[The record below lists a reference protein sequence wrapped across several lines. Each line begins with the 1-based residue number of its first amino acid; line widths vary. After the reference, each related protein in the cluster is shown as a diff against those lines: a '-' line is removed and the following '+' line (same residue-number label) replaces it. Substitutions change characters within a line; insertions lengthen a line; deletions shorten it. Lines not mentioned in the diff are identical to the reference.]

1 MVRDFKA
8 GKIYLVQEGFMKK
21 IKSILPAATRSHW
34 VGDGFNVR
42 PIFAHLAFTQDISP
56 FLMFDYA
63 APREFAATDEKR
75 GVGPHPHR
83 GFETVT
89 IAFQGEVE
97 HGDSVGNRG
106 VIGPG
111 DVQWMTAASG
121 IIHEEFLSRE
131 FLKQGG
137 VLEMVQLWVNLPAK
151 YKMIA
156 PKYQPILS
164 RDIPVV
170 QLPENAGRVRVIAG
184 NFAGIQGAASTFSP
198 VNLWDIHLNAGK
210 SVELTV
216 PEGHNTM
223 LFVRQGKLAVGSAEV
238 GPADLALLQREG
250 SHITLQAQQDTSM
263 LLMGGEAIAEPI
275 AASGPFVM
283 NTEQE
288 IRAAMMDYHSGRM
301 GQMAA

>member
-1 MVRDFKA
+1 
-8 GKIYLVQEGFMKK
+8 MKK
-21 IKSILPAATRSHW
+21 IKTILPAAARSHW

-42 PIFAHLAFTQDISP
+42 PIFANLAFTQAISP

-63 APREFAATDEKR
+63 APREFAATEEKR

-131 FLKQGG
+131 FLRRGG
-137 VLEMVQLWVNLPAK
+137 VLEMVQLWVNLPARD
-151 YKMIA
+151 KMIA
-156 PKYQPILS
+156 PKYQSILS
-164 RDIPVV
+164 SDIPVV
-170 QLPENAGRVRVIAG
+170 QLPGKAGSVRVIAG
-184 NFAGIQGAASTFSP
+184 NYAGTQGAASTFSP
-198 VNLWDIHLNAGK
+198 VNLWDIKLQSGK
-210 SVELTV
+210 TVELEV
-216 PEGHNTM
+216 PEGHNSM
-223 LFVRQGKLAVGSAEV
+223 VFVRQGKLALGSAV
-238 GPADLALLQREG
+238 IGAADLALFEKDG
-250 SHITLQAQQDTSM
+250 THIQLQAQEDSNV
-263 LLMGGEAIAEPI
+263 LLMGGEPIVEPI
-275 AASGPFVM
+275 VASGPFVM

-288 IRAAMMDYHSGRM
+288 IRLAMMDYQSGRM
-301 GQMAA
+301 GHLAA

>member
-1 MVRDFKA
+1 
-8 GKIYLVQEGFMKK
+8 MKQ
-21 IKSILPAATRSHW
+21 IKVTLPSTPHSHW

-63 APREFAATDEKR
+63 APREFASTNEKR

-89 IAFQGEVE
+89 LAFQGEVE

-121 IIHEEFLSRE
+121 IIHEEFLSHE
-131 FLKQGG
+131 FLKRGG
-137 VLEMVQLWVNLPAK
+137 TLEMVQLWVNLPTRF
-151 YKMIA
+151 KMIP

-164 RDIPVV
+164 KDIPVV
-170 QLPENAGRVRVIAG
+170 QLPGDGGAVRVIAG
-184 NFAGIQGAASTFSP
+184 DFSGTKGAASTFSP
-198 VNLWDIHLNAGK
+198 VNLWDIKINAGK
-210 SVELTV
+210 QAELTV
-216 PEGHNTM
+216 PEGYSNM
-223 LFVRQGKLAVGSAEV
+223 LFVRKGKLALGDAEI
-238 GPADLALLQREG
+238 GPGDMAILEREG
-250 SHITLQAQQDTSM
+250 TCITLQAREDTSL
-263 LLMGGEAIAEPI
+263 LLMGGEPIAEPI
-275 AASGPFVM
+275 VASGPFVM

-288 IRAAMMDYHSGRM
+288 IRTAMMDYQSGRM
-301 GQMAA
+301 GYMEG

>member
-1 MVRDFKA
+1 
-8 GKIYLVQEGFMKK
+8 MKQ
-21 IKSILPAATRSHW
+21 IKTILPATQRSHW

-42 PIFAHLAFTQDISP
+42 PVFAQLAFTPDISP

-121 IIHEEFLSRE
+121 IIHEEFLARD
-131 FLKQGG
+131 FLRRGG
-137 VLEMVQLWVNLPAK
+137 TLEMVQLWVNLPAR

-156 PKYQPILS
+156 PKYQPILNQ
-164 RDIPVV
+164 DIPVV
-170 QLPENAGRVRVIAG
+170 QLPDNSGTVRVIAG
-184 NFAGIQGAASTFSP
+184 NFAGAHGAASTYSP
-198 VNLWDIHLNAGK
+198 VNLWDIALNAGK

-216 PEGHNTM
+216 PEGHNAM
-223 LFVRQGKLAVGSAEV
+223 LFVRHGKIAIEGAVIGA
-238 GPADLALLQREG
+238 ADLVLLERDG
-250 SHITLQAQQDTSM
+250 TSIKLQAQEESSI
-263 LLMGGEAIAEPI
+263 LLMGGEPIAEPI
-275 AASGPFVM
+275 VASGPFV

-288 IRAAMMDYHSGRM
+288 IRLAMMDYQSGRM
-301 GQMAA
+301 GQLAG

>member
-1 MVRDFKA
+1 M
-8 GKIYLVQEGFMKK
+8 KI
-21 IKSILPAATRSHW
+21 IKTILPATTSSHW

-42 PIFAHLAFTQDISP
+42 PIFAHLAFTQAISP

-63 APREFAATDEKR
+63 VPREFAATEKKR

-89 IAFQGEVE
+89 LAFQGEIE

-121 IIHEEFLSRE
+121 IIHEEFLSRD

-137 VLEMVQLWVNLPAK
+137 ILEMVQLWVNLPTK

-164 RDIPVV
+164 QDIPVL
-170 QLPENAGRVRVIAG
+170 QLPDNGGTLRVIAG
-184 NFAGIQGAASTFSP
+184 NFAGTQGAASTFSP
-198 VNLWDIHLNAGK
+198 VNLWDIKLNAGK
-210 SVELTV
+210 SVELIV
-216 PEGHNTM
+216 PAGHNTM
-223 LFVRQGKLAVGSAEV
+223 LFVRQGKVALGGTVIGA
-238 GPADLALLQREG
+238 ADMALLESEG
-250 SHITLQAQQDTSM
+250 TRIKLQAQEHTSL
-263 LLMGGEAIAEPI
+263 LLMGGEPIAEPI

-288 IRAAMMDYHSGRM
+288 IRIAMMDYQSGRM
-301 GQMAA
+301 GRMAD

>member
-1 MVRDFKA
+1 
-8 GKIYLVQEGFMKK
+8 MKQ
-21 IKSILPAATRSHW
+21 IKTVLPAASRSHW

-42 PIFAHLAFTQDISP
+42 PIFANLAFTQAISP

-63 APREFAATDEKR
+63 APREFAATEEKR

-121 IIHEEFLSRE
+121 IIHEEFLARD
-131 FLKQGG
+131 FLKRGG
-137 VLEMVQLWVNLPAK
+137 TLEMVQLWVNLPAK

-164 RDIPVV
+164 QDIPVI
-170 QLPENAGRVRVIAG
+170 QLPDKSGTVRVIAG
-184 NFAGIQGAASTFSP
+184 NFADTQGAASTYSP
-198 VNLWDIHLNAGK
+198 VNLWDIKLNAGK

-216 PEGHNTM
+216 PDGHNTM
-223 LFVRQGKLAVGSAEV
+223 LFVRQGRIAVGDATV
-238 GPADLALLQREG
+238 GPADLALLERDG
-250 SHITLQAQQDTSM
+250 TRIRLQAQEDTSL
-263 LLMGGEAIAEPI
+263 LLMGGEPIAEPI
-275 AASGPFVM
+275 VASGPFVM

-288 IRAAMMDYHSGRM
+288 NSVAMMDYQSGRM
-301 GQMAA
+301 GQMAG

>member
-1 MVRDFKA
+1 
-8 GKIYLVQEGFMKK
+8 MKQ
-21 IKSILPAATRSHW
+21 IAAILPASARSHW

-42 PIFAHLAFTQDISP
+42 PVFAHLAFTQDISP

-63 APREFAATDEKR
+63 APREFEATAEKR

-121 IIHEEFLSRE
+121 IIHEEFLSTE
-131 FLKQGG
+131 FLKRGG

-151 YKMIA
+151 FKMIE

-170 QLPENAGRVRVIAG
+170 QLPDNAGTLRVIAG
-184 NFAGIQGAASTFSP
+184 EYAGAQGTASTYSP
-198 VNLWDIHLNAGK
+198 VNLWDIKLTAGK
-210 SVELTV
+210 TVELSV
-216 PEGHNTM
+216 PEKHNNM
-223 LFVRQGKLAVGSAEV
+223 LFVRQGKLEIEGEEIAA
-238 GPADLALLQREG
+238 ADLAIMRREG
-250 SHITLQAQQDTSM
+250 TRITLKALEDTGL
-263 LLMGGEAIAEPI
+263 LLMGGEPIVEPI
-275 AASGPFVM
+275 VASGPFVM

-288 IRAAMMDYHSGRM
+288 IRIAMMDYQSGRM
-301 GQMAA
+301 GQMADQ

>member
-1 MVRDFKA
+1 
-8 GKIYLVQEGFMKK
+8 MKK
-21 IKSILPAATRSHW
+21 IKTSLPATQRSHW

-42 PIFAHLAFTQDISP
+42 PVFAHLAFTPDISP
-56 FLMFDYA
+56 LLMFDYA

-121 IIHEEFLSRE
+121 IIHEEFLSHE

-137 VLEMVQLWVNLPAK
+137 TLEMVQLWVNLPAK

-170 QLPENAGRVRVIAG
+170 QLPDSCGSLRVIAG
-184 NFAGIQGAASTFSP
+184 SYAGIQGAASTYSP
-198 VNLWDIHLNAGK
+198 VDLWDIKITAGK
-210 SVELTV
+210 AVELTV
-216 PEGHNTM
+216 PDGHNAM
-223 LFVRQGKLAVGSAEV
+223 LFVRKGNLELGGSKA
-238 GPADLALLQREG
+238 GTGDLVLLEKKGTRI
-250 SHITLQAQQDTSM
+250 SLQAKDEVSL
-263 LLMGGEAIAEPI
+263 LLMGGEPI
-275 AASGPFVM
+275 DESIVASGPFVM

-288 IRAAMMDYHSGRM
+288 IRVAMTDYHSGRM
-301 GQMAA
+301 GQITV

>member
-1 MVRDFKA
+1 
-8 GKIYLVQEGFMKK
+8 MKK
-21 IKSILPAATRSHW
+21 IKEILTATPRSHW

-42 PIFAHLAFTQDISP
+42 PVFAHLAFTQDISP

-63 APREFAATDEKR
+63 APREFEASDQKR

-106 VIGPG
+106 VIGAG

-137 VLEMVQLWVNLPAK
+137 TLEMVQLWVNLPAK
-151 YKMIA
+151 DKMIA
-156 PKYQPILS
+156 PKYQPIFS
-164 RDIPVV
+164 QEIPIVE
-170 QLPENAGRVRVIAG
+170 LPANAGSVRVIAG
-184 NFAGIQGAASTFSP
+184 SYAGTQGAATTFSP
-198 VNLWDIHLNAGK
+198 VELWDIKIKAGK
-210 SVELTV
+210 AVELKV
-216 PEGHNTM
+216 PAGHNAM
-223 LFVRQGKLAVGSAEV
+223 LFVRRGSISLDGNKVGT
-238 GPADLALLQREG
+238 GDLVMLEREG
-250 SHITLQAQQDTSM
+250 LTINLQANEEASV
-263 LLMGGEAIAEPI
+263 LLMGGEPINEPI
-275 AASGPFVM
+275 VASGPFVM

-288 IRAAMMDYHSGRM
+288 IRLAMMDYQSGRM
-301 GQMAA
+301 GHMQG

>member
-1 MVRDFKA
+1 MKQIKA
-8 GKIYLVQEGFMKK
+8 
-21 IKSILPAATRSHW
+21 ILPATQRSHW

-42 PIFAHLAFTQDISP
+42 PIFANLAFTQAISP

-63 APREFAATDEKR
+63 APREFAATGEKR

-121 IIHEEFLSRE
+121 IIHEEFLARD
-131 FLKQGG
+131 FLKRGG
-137 VLEMVQLWVNLPAK
+137 VLEMVQLWVNLPTK

-164 RDIPVV
+164 KDIPVI
-170 QLPENAGRVRVIAG
+170 QLPDDGGTVRVIAG
-184 NFAGIQGAASTFSP
+184 SFAGIQGAASTYSP
-198 VNLWDIHLNAGK
+198 VNLWDIRLNAGK
-210 SVELTV
+210 SVELSV
-216 PEGHNTM
+216 PESHNTM
-223 LFVRQGKLAVGSAEV
+223 LFVRHGRIAVDDAV
-238 GPADLALLQREG
+238 IGPADLAILEQNGTR
-250 SHITLQAQQDTSM
+250 IRLQAQEETSF
-263 LLMGGEAIAEPI
+263 LLMGGEPIAEPI
-275 AASGPFVM
+275 VASGPFVM

-288 IRAAMMDYHSGRM
+288 IRIAMMDYQSGRM
-301 GQMAA
+301 GKMAG

>member
-1 MVRDFKA
+1 
-8 GKIYLVQEGFMKK
+8 MKQ
-21 IKSILPAATRSHW
+21 IKTILPATQRSHW

-42 PIFAHLAFTQDISP
+42 PVFAQLAFTPDISP

-121 IIHEEFLSRE
+121 IIHEEFLARD
-131 FLKQGG
+131 FLRRGG
-137 VLEMVQLWVNLPAK
+137 TLEMVQLWVNLPAR

-156 PKYQPILS
+156 PKYQPILNQ
-164 RDIPVV
+164 DIPVV
-170 QLPENAGRVRVIAG
+170 QLPDDSGTVRVIAG
-184 NFAGIQGAASTFSP
+184 NFAGAHGAASTYSP
-198 VNLWDIHLNAGK
+198 VNLWDIALNAGK

-216 PEGHNTM
+216 PEGHNAM
-223 LFVRQGKLAVGSAEV
+223 LFVRHGKIAIEGAVIGA
-238 GPADLALLQREG
+238 ADLVLLERDG
-250 SHITLQAQQDTSM
+250 TSIKLQAQEESSI
-263 LLMGGEAIAEPI
+263 LLMGGEPIVEPI
-275 AASGPFVM
+275 VASGPFVM

-288 IRAAMMDYHSGRM
+288 IRLAMMDYQSGRM
-301 GQMAA
+301 GQLAG

>member
-1 MVRDFKA
+1 
-8 GKIYLVQEGFMKK
+8 MKQVK
-21 IKSILPAATRSHW
+21 TILPATQRNHW

-42 PIFAHLAFTQDISP
+42 PVFAHLAFTADISP

-89 IAFQGEVE
+89 IALQGEVE

-121 IIHEEFLSRE
+121 IVHEEFLSRE

-151 YKMIA
+151 DKMTA

-164 RDIPVV
+164 KEIPVV
-170 QLPENAGRVRVIAG
+170 QLPDNGGTVRVIAG
-184 NFAGIQGAASTFSP
+184 NYAGTQGAAATFSP
-198 VNLWDIHLNAGK
+198 VELWDIKINAGK
-210 SVELTV
+210 RIELTV
-216 PEGHNTM
+216 PDGHNAM
-223 LFVRQGKLAVGSAEV
+223 LFVCRGSIVLQDGKAGTGDLILLERKGS
-238 GPADLALLQREG
+238 RI
-250 SHITLQAQQDTSM
+250 SLQAQEDASV
-263 LLMGGEAIAEPI
+263 LLMGGEPIAEPI
-275 AASGPFVM
+275 VASGPFVM
-283 NTEQE
+283 NTEKE
-288 IRAAMMDYHSGRM
+288 IRLAMMDYQSGRM
-301 GQMAA
+301 GHIDS

>member
-1 MVRDFKA
+1 
-8 GKIYLVQEGFMKK
+8 MKK
-21 IKSILPAATRSHW
+21 VSKILPATSRNHW

-42 PIFAHLAFTQDISP
+42 PVFGQLAFTPEISP
-56 FLMFDYA
+56 LLMFDYA
-63 APREFAATDEKR
+63 APREFAATTEKL

-121 IIHEEFLSRE
+121 IIHEEFLSRD
-131 FLKQGG
+131 FLQRGG

-151 YKMIA
+151 HKMIA

-170 QLPENAGRVRVIAG
+170 SLPGNAGTVRVIAG
-184 NFAGIQGAASTFSP
+184 DYAGTSGVASTYSP
-198 VNLWDIHLNAGK
+198 VNLWDIKLNAGAK
-210 SVELTV
+210 VELPV
-216 PEGHNTM
+216 PEGHSAM
-223 LFVRQGKLAVGSAEV
+223 LFVRKGKLSVDNAAIAAG
-238 GPADLALLQREG
+238 DLAVMEIAG
-250 SHITLQAQQDTSM
+250 ANISLQAQEETSF
-263 LLMGGEAIAEPI
+263 LLMGGEPIGEPI
-275 AASGPFVM
+275 VASGPFVM
-283 NTEQE
+283 NTEKE
-288 IRAAMMDYHSGRM
+288 IRLAMMDYQSGRM
-301 GQMAA
+301 GQM

>member
-1 MVRDFKA
+1 
-8 GKIYLVQEGFMKK
+8 MKK
-21 IKSILPAATRSHW
+21 IQTVLRASTRSHW

-42 PIFAHLAFTQDISP
+42 PIFAQLAFTQDISP

-63 APREFAATDEKR
+63 APREFAATNEKR

-121 IIHEEFLSRE
+121 IIHEEFLSHE
-131 FLKQGG
+131 FLKRGG
-137 VLEMVQLWVNLPAK
+137 TLEMVQLWVNLPSR

-156 PKYQPILS
+156 PRYQPILS
-164 RDIPVV
+164 QDIPAVS
-170 QLPENAGRVRVIAG
+170 LPDGGGSVRVIAG
-184 NFAGIQGAASTFSP
+184 NYAATQGVASTFSP
-198 VNLWDIHLNAGK
+198 VNLWDISLNAGK
-210 SVELTV
+210 KVELKV
-216 PEGHNTM
+216 PEGYSNM
-223 LFVRQGKLAVGSAEV
+223 LFVRQGSIAIGDEV
-238 GPADLALLQREG
+238 IGTVDMAILEREG
-250 SHITLQAQQDTSM
+250 DCISLQALENTS
-263 LLMGGEAIAEPI
+263 LLIMGGEPLNEPI

-283 NTEQE
+283 NTDQE
-288 IRAAMMDYHSGRM
+288 IRVAMMDYQSGRM
-301 GQMAA
+301 GNMEG

>member
-1 MVRDFKA
+1 
-8 GKIYLVQEGFMKK
+8 MKK
-21 IKSILPAATRSHW
+21 IKEILTATPRSHW

-42 PIFAHLAFTQDISP
+42 PVFAHLAFTQAISP

-63 APREFAATDEKR
+63 APREFEATDQKR

-106 VIGPG
+106 VIGAG

-137 VLEMVQLWVNLPAK
+137 TLEMVQLWVNLPAK
-151 YKMIA
+151 DKMIA

-164 RDIPVV
+164 QEIPVV
-170 QLPENAGRVRVIAG
+170 ELPANAGSVRVIAG
-184 NFAGIQGAASTFSP
+184 NYSGTQGAATTFSP
-198 VNLWDIHLNAGK
+198 VELWDVKINAGK
-210 SVELTV
+210 TVELKV
-216 PEGHNTM
+216 PAGHNAM
-223 LFVRQGKLAVGSAEV
+223 LFVRSGNISLDGYKAGT
-238 GPADLALLQREG
+238 GDLVMLEREG
-250 SHITLQAQQDTSM
+250 LTINLQANEEASV
-263 LLMGGEAIAEPI
+263 LLMGGEPINEPI
-275 AASGPFVM
+275 VASGPFVM

-288 IRAAMMDYHSGRM
+288 IRLAMVDYQSGRM
-301 GQMAA
+301 GHMQG